1 MSRPAAR
8 ASRDGIW
15 ACAPGVVTVCSLP
28 PAARRVQYLNTM
40 LSARMPHFVPGSAW
54 APETVW
60 RILWET
66 HERTGTALARRK
78 ARKGGFMA
86 DFDKVLGDIISSI
99 AGEMKIDA
107 STLSAGT
114 TLESLDISSI
124 EFLDLM
130 FAVEEKVGGSLDINT
145 VEGLETLGDLA
156 KAVQEQLA
164 GQSEQSA

>member
-1 MSRPAAR
+1 
-8 ASRDGIW
+8 
-15 ACAPGVVTVCSLP
+15 
-28 PAARRVQYLNTM
+28 
-40 LSARMPHFVPGSAW
+40 
-54 APETVW
+54 
-60 RILWET
+60 
-66 HERTGTALARRK
+66 
-78 ARKGGFMA
+78 MA